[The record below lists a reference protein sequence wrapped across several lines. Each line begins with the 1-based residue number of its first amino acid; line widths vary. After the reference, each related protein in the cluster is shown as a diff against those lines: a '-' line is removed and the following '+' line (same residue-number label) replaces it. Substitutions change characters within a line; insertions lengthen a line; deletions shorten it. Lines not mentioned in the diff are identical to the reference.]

1 MSVGKGRVE
10 VMPSS
15 GDRRIDR
22 SEDLASGTFYLT
34 LMQVS
39 YYALAFMFYI
49 IVARVLSPSEV
60 GSFSLLLM
68 AMVVFNTLTLL
79 ALNNA
84 VIKFVSE
91 GLGRGDIEYSHSAS
105 TTALKVVLY
114 VSLPA
119 LFAGFVLS
127 PIISSYI
134 NVRVSD
140 VVYIL
145 SSAFILNLTSWFGA
159 VMLGYSLFRQ
169 VSLQNIL
176 FQFLSRVLGLLLAY
190 IGLRVTGLSLGFLI
204 GSSATLLYSLVVLRE
219 RLRFSRGSFPIRRL
233 FDFSLPIYGH
243 NIIGLLQGWLD
254 VAILSG
260 VAGLSAAG
268 TYFIAVSSVTPLT
281 ILWVP
286 LSSALFP
293 TLSFLEGSGDK
304 EASKIVRDK
313 SLKVATAI
321 ILPLSAALSSV
332 SYTALSLVYGSRYA
346 EASIPFS
353 ILGAIS
359 ILSAYSSIYSA
370 ELQSKGFTRPIL
382 IAGLLS
388 VVAYLLL
395 LAILAA
401 PFRQVGAALA
411 RAAMVIVSF
420 ATLYRKASIP
430 LPANLWKSLLSAI
443 IVGGVLIPLEF
454 FLNVGLYLKAF
465 VELVVFI
472 ASFGLTFMFMKP
484 VNKDDVELLK
494 TAIPMKIRR
503 NIF

>member
-1 MSVGKGRVE
+1 
-10 VMPSS
+10 
-15 GDRRIDR
+15 
-22 SEDLASGTFYLT
+22 
-34 LMQVS
+34 
-39 YYALAFMFYI
+39 
-49 IVARVLSPSEV
+49 
-60 GSFSLLLM
+60 
-68 AMVVFNTLTLL
+68 
-79 ALNNA
+79 
-84 VIKFVSE
+84 
-91 GLGRGDIEYSHSAS
+91 
-105 TTALKVVLY
+105 
-114 VSLPA
+114 
-119 LFAGFVLS
+119 
-127 PIISSYI
+127 
-134 NVRVSD
+134 
-140 VVYIL
+140 
-145 SSAFILNLTSWFGA
+145 
-159 VMLGYSLFRQ
+159 
-169 VSLQNIL
+169 
-176 FQFLSRVLGLLLAY
+176 
-190 IGLRVTGLSLGFLI
+190 
-204 GSSATLLYSLVVLRE
+204 
-219 RLRFSRGSFPIRRL
+219 
-233 FDFSLPIYGH
+233 
-243 NIIGLLQGWLD
+243 
-254 VAILSG
+254 
-260 VAGLSAAG
+260 
-268 TYFIAVSSVTPLT
+268 VTPLT

-313 SLKVATAI
+313 SLRVATAM

-411 RAAMVIVSF
+411 RVAMVIVVF
-420 ATLYRKASIP
+420 ATLYRKTSIP

-443 IVGGVLIPLEF
+443 IVGGVLIPLEI
-454 FLNVGLYLKAF
+454 FLNTGLYLKAF
-465 VELVVFI
+465 VELVAFI
-472 ASFGLTFMFMKP
+472 ASFGLTFMIMKP